1 MNPSPEH
8 FLTAASFDWDTL
20 VPILFFVLY
29 GIAQLF
35 GAKNKKR
42 KRAEAAEA
50 AEEEEPEEDPVER
63 ARQIRE
69 EIRRKIEE
77 RRQMAEGGNPRPVD
91 QPRRVAYDPTVP
103 ESQQRKP
110 LAVPAPRP
118 VPRPIAPIPQARS
131 EPTMIQ
137 RLEHQRQRLE
147 DARKLQR
154 EAHQKAMRIESEAGA
169 FHHKKL
175 GAKATREV
183 SAFKHKEL
191 GIGKKNPAR
200 TGEDSFQGQVLAG
213 LRGPNALRKAVL
225 YREILGPP
233 VGLR

>member
-1 MNPSPEH
+1 MNPLPEH

-42 KRAEAAEA
+42 KREEAA
-50 AEEEEPEEDPVER
+50 AEEEPEVDPAER

-77 RRQMAEGGNPRPVD
+77 RRQMAEGSTPRPVD
-91 QPRRVAYDPTVP
+91 RPRRVAYDPTLP
-103 ESQQRKP
+103 ESQQR
-110 LAVPAPRP
+110 PRP
-118 VPRPIAPIPQARS
+118 LSQPRPASRPIAPIPQARP
-131 EPTMIQ
+131 EPTMMQ
-137 RLEHQRQRLE
+137 RLEEQRQRLE
-147 DARKLQR
+147 DARKQQR
-154 EAHQKAMRIESEAGA
+154 EAHQKAMRMEQEAGA
-169 FHHKKL
+169 FHHKAL

-183 SAFKHKEL
+183 GAFRHKEL
-191 GIGKKNPAR
+191 GVGKKSP
-200 TGEDSFQGQVLAG
+200 GHSKEDNFHNQVLAG
-213 LRGPNALRKAVL
+213 LRGPKALRKAVL